1 MVFRSTPI
9 PSITHH
15 LVHGRRVFQ
24 NDAQALSLLG
34 ATHTA
39 EIPFVFGN
47 LDNFPLPN
55 GNCSFNAAERS
66 IGSQLIEAWTSM
78 AASGTPNT
86 SSLQWPLFTANE
98 TQGIN
103 VNSTSVF
110 AGDIDYSICAQ
121 LWDKIDAGILQNSL
135 NGTTNSTTCSGG
147 TTSSPN
153 SATSVVLHSG
163 LFMMMVGMGLLL
175 LA

>member
-15 LVHGRRVFQ
+15 LVHGKRVFQ

-78 AASGTPNT
+78 AASRTPNT

-110 AGDIDYSICAQ
+110 AGAIDYSVCAQ
-121 LWDKIDAGILQNSL
+121 LWDKIDAGILQNAL
-135 NGTTNSTTCSGG
+135 
-147 TTSSPN
+147 
-153 SATSVVLHSG
+153 
-163 LFMMMVGMGLLL
+163 
-175 LA
+175 